1 MDFIQAIDTHLTQ
14 YISPY
19 WVRQEPLLTVFRFL
33 SLEGNWVIV
42 WITLFGA
49 VCVWEL
55 AIHKNRN
62 RFAHKI
68 VPLILS
74 VLLVVLILSV
84 GIHWGLKPLVGRLRP
99 FVMQNYASMVCP
111 HDFSFPSGHAAIATA
126 LASLLVYFDHNKL
139 RHLLYI
145 CIAFLVSYSRM
156 ALQCHYLFDV
166 LIGAWLGIVVV
177 DGGKWAIRRCF
188 PRFRDSSPL
197 RKT

>member
-1 MDFIQAIDTHLTQ
+1 MDPIQTIDAYLTQ

-55 AIHKNRN
+55 TIHKNRN

-68 VPLILS
+68 VPLTLS
-74 VLLVVLILSV
+74 ALLVILILSV

-99 FVMQNYASMVCP
+99 FVVQHYLSIVCP

-126 LASLLVYFDHNKL
+126 LASLLVYFDHNKR

-145 CIAFLVSYSRM
+145 FIAFFVSYSRM

-166 LIGAWLGIVVV
+166 LIGAWLGILVAG
-177 DGGKWAIRRCF
+177 GGKWAIRRYF
-188 PRFRDSSPL
+188 PRFQDSSPPH
-197 RKT
+197 KI

>member
-55 AIHKNRN
+55 TIHKNRN

-68 VPLILS
+68 VPLTLS
-74 VLLVVLILSV
+74 ALLVILILSV

-99 FVMQNYASMVCP
+99 FVVQHYPSIVCP
-111 HDFSFPSGHAAIATA
+111 HDFSFPSGHAAIVTA
-126 LASLLVYFDHNKL
+126 LASLLVYFDHNKH

-145 CIAFLVSYSRM
+145 FIAFFVSYSRM
-156 ALQCHYLFDV
+156 ALQCHYLLDV
-166 LIGAWLGIVVV
+166 GAGALLGYISAKGILLIMPYRTTVT
-177 DGGKWAIRRCF
+177 K
-188 PRFRDSSPL
+188 
-197 RKT
+197 